1 MHVPKNIA
9 QFFMY
14 LMKRV
19 HLFCGSI
26 DITPDGMKAIVT
38 LSSGDM
44 RRSLNILQV
53 QPKAHHD
60 FCALLSSVFFHVV
73 FKNCRQTVTLHLL

>member
-1 MHVPKNIA
+1 MCVFGKMEEGSVSILQAA
-9 QFFMY
+9 QFLCY
-14 LMKRV
+14 NLLI
-19 HLFCGSI
+19 LFYSI

-53 QPKAHHD
+53 
-60 FCALLSSVFFHVV
+60 C
-73 FKNCRQTVTLHLL
+73 